1 MSKLAI
7 ITGVTGQDGSYL
19 AEYLLNRGNEYK
31 TVVGLARR
39 SSVDTYERI
48 SKIVQHPRF
57 LPLESDLTDSGS
69 LNKLINRYKPDEIYN
84 LAAQSHVATSFEQPS
99 TTFQVDLLGV
109 LNLLEGIRYFSPH
122 TRFYQASTS
131 EMFGSN
137 YTSGTVKDASE
148 IDTPTVKNNALGVA
162 MHNWTHRFQNEYTEF
177 APNSPY
183 AIAKLA
189 AHNLVG
195 VYRKSYNLFA
205 CCGILF
211 NHESERRG
219 EKFVTRKI
227 TKYVGELYRHRKTL
241 KGFED
246 RVRAYGGTFT
256 PVPPY
261 QKLHLG
267 NLDAARDWGYAPDYV
282 EAMYLMLQAEHPWDY
297 VVATGEAHTVRE
309 FVQAAF
315 ETIGVK
321 DYTQYIEVDKSLYRP
336 CEVEFLCGNSD
347 EIRRILKWM
356 PKTDFKGLVRKM
368 VQYDAGER

>member
-1 MSKLAI
+1 MSKLAV

-19 AEYLLNRGNEYK
+19 AELLLSKSEYK
-31 TVVGLARR
+31 SVIGLARR
-39 SSVDTYERI
+39 SSVDTTERLKKVLPN
-48 SKIVQHPRF
+48 SRF
-57 LPLESDLTDSGS
+57 TLLESDLTDSGAIGR
-69 LNKLINRYKPDEIYN
+69 LVNRYKPDEIYN

-99 TTFQVDLLGV
+99 TTFQVDLCGV
-109 LNLLEGIRYFSPH
+109 LNLLESIRHFSPH

-137 YTSGTVKDASE
+137 FTT
-148 IDTPTVKNNALGVA
+148 GVELA
-162 MHNWTHRFQNEYTEF
+162 VNEGEGGAGAYPVAQYKFQNEYTNF

-211 NHESERRG
+211 NHESERSG

-246 RVRAYGGTFT
+246 RVRAYGGTPMTT
-256 PVPPY
+256 PQYP
-261 QKLHLG
+261 KLHLG

-321 DYTQYIEVDKSLYRP
+321 DWEKYVEIDKSLYRP

-347 EIRRILKWM
+347 EIRKVLKWM

-368 VQYDAGER
+368 VQYDAGEI